1 MHLPTTVVAMH
12 DCEPSGPGKPCP
24 VCWTA
29 YMRRSN
35 QKWQA
40 LQEHWRQKREYMNSQ
55 HIDASLVA
63 AVFTK
68 TDAEK
73 QEELLCRQ

>member
-1 MHLPTTVVAMH
+1 
-12 DCEPSGPGKPCP
+12 
-24 VCWTA
+24 
-29 YMRRSN
+29 MRRSN